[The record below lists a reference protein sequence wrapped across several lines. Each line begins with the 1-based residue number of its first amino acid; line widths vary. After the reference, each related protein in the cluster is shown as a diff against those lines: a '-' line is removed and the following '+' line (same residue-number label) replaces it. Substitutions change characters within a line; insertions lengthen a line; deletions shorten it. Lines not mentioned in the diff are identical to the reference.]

1 VNVVIKRFHIF
12 FLNVVLVLMF
22 VLQVQAAPKW
32 LLPEGIKSVEINGY
46 DMAYQ
51 ETGAGVPLVL
61 VHGAVNDYRSWSGQV
76 PEFAKKYRVIAVS
89 LRHYFPE
96 KWNGVG
102 DDFSVEQHINDVVA
116 FIKQMNLGKVH
127 LLGHSRGGS
136 VVLNVAKRHPEL
148 IRTLVLE
155 DASGLEALLP
165 ESPDSQRLAAE
176 AMANRETLAK
186 ALAAGG
192 VDSGVQAY
200 IDSLNGPGAWA
211 RLAPERRQIVLDNV
225 GTALKPG
232 GRPVTTCEEIA
243 KFDFPVLLLNG
254 ERSPRRYAA
263 MFAAMR
269 TCRELAAPIM
279 ILNAAHSM
287 HRDNPQAFNSAV
299 VDFLGAH

>member
-1 VNVVIKRFHIF
+1 MIKPFHVIL
-12 FLNVVLVLMF
+12 LNVVSVLMF
-22 VLQVQAAPKW
+22 VLPVQAAPKW
-32 LLPEGIKSVEINGY
+32 QLPQGIKSVEVNGY

-51 ETGAGVPLVL
+51 ETGSGVPLVL
-61 VHGAVNDYRSWSGQV
+61 VHGALNDYRVWPGQV

-102 DDFSVEQHINDVVA
+102 DDFSVEQHINDVAA

-148 IRTLVLE
+148 IRTLILE

-165 ESPDSQRLAAE
+165 ESPDSQRLTAE
-176 AMANRETLAK
+176 ARANGEALAK
-186 ALAAGG
+186 ALAAGEI
-192 VDSGVQAY
+192 DSGVQVFV
-200 IDSLNGPGAWA
+200 DSLNGPGAWA

-225 GTALKPG
+225 GTALKPE

-269 TCRELAAPIM
+269 NCKQLAAPIV
-279 ILNAAHSM
+279 IPNAAHSM
-287 HRDNPQAFNSAV
+287 QRDNPQAFNFAV